1 MNIQTK
7 KHFFCAAA
15 LVFLL
20 AAAHTETKTPEIT
33 SALKSI
39 MGELEAVFP
48 ENSSLLGVQPD
59 AYIGKLFPS
68 VPPHFTAGLSVSGTF
83 VDTGF
88 LSDNVQK
95 IGDSISDFLSESGVV
110 DTLSIDFDMPE
121 RIPYPSAGIS
131 ARLGGIFLPFDIG
144 LYGITTIG
152 NVLDSIEFDDVRVS
166 IDYTTFGA
174 DVRYALY
181 EGNLFLPKISVGA
194 GYMYSRQEMKFKIS
208 QDFTTKAS
216 YGSAEEHSVSA
227 NVATHLDMTVATHT
241 VFAQV
246 QVSKKLFI
254 FTPFIGFK
262 AAFTASEYDGSWS
275 YSTKIKETE
284 KSELSDSDKFSCS
297 NSFFDTGIQPQVF
310 GGLGIDLA
318 FFQIAVNLSYN
329 MRSYYTSGSVL
340 LAFKM

>member
-7 KHFFCAAA
+7 KHFFCVAA

-20 AAAHTETKTPEIT
+20 AAAHTETKTPEIS

-39 MGELEAVFP
+39 IGELEVVFP

-68 VPPHFTAGLSVSGTF
+68 VPPHFTAGLSISGTF

-208 QDFTTKAS
+208 QDFTTNAG
-216 YGSAEEHSVSA
+216 YGSAEE
-227 NVATHLDMTVATHT
+227 HT

-254 FTPFIGFK
+254 FPPFIGFQ

-275 YSTKIKETE
+275 YSTKINETE

-340 LAFKM
+340 LAFKL

>member
-1 MNIQTK
+1 M
-7 KHFFCAAA
+7 
-15 LVFLL
+15 
-20 AAAHTETKTPEIT
+20 
-33 SALKSI
+33 
-39 MGELEAVFP
+39 
-48 ENSSLLGVQPD
+48 
-59 AYIGKLFPS
+59 
-68 VPPHFTAGLSVSGTF
+68 
-83 VDTGF
+83 
-88 LSDNVQK
+88 QK

-152 NVLDSIEFDDVRVS
+152 NVLDSIEFDDARVS

-174 DVRYALY
+174 DIRYALY

-246 QVSKKLFI
+246 QASKKLFI

-340 LAFKM
+340 LAFKL